1 MNRSLI
7 IGIVAGA
14 IAATAGGAYAGFR
27 TLGEAPSAE
36 VLKVEPLA
44 RTIRVDRQVCAEEA
58 VSQDASAHDPNRV
71 AGSMVRIAVG
81 SQRNRV
87 ESIEQRCRMVYDI
100 RQEADGY
107 RVHYLLDGQEGVA
120 RTEQAPGPTIPVN
133 NGQLDLGSLT
143 DRD

>member
-14 IAATAGGAYAGFR
+14 IAATAGGAYGFR
-27 TLGEAPSAE
+27 TLGDAPSAE

-44 RTIRVDRQVCAEEA
+44 RTIRVDRQVCADEA
-58 VSQDASAHDPNRV
+58 VSQDASTHDPSRV
-71 AGSMVRIAVG
+71 AGAMVGVAVG
-81 SQRNRV
+81 SQGNRV

-120 RTEQAPGPTIPVN
+120 RTERAPGPTIPVN
-133 NGQLDLGSLT
+133 NGQPDLSSLT

>member
-14 IAATAGGAYAGFR
+14 IAATAGGAYGFR
-27 TLGEAPSAE
+27 TLGAAPSAK

-44 RTIRVDRQVCAEEA
+44 RTMRVDRQVCEDEV
-58 VSQDASAHDPNRV
+58 VSQDAQP
-71 AGSMVRIAVG
+71 
-81 SQRNRV
+81 
-87 ESIEQRCRMVYDI
+87 CRMVYDI

-120 RTEQAPGPTIPVN
+120 RTEQPPGSTIPVN
-133 NGQLDLGSLT
+133 NGQLDLSTLT
-143 DRD
+143 DLD